1 MWFQGKIPEGH
12 WRELMPDNAKF
23 LTKDMKATK
32 EQFLRFRKLQNSG
45 VINMNDITNG
55 CKLSGLAQ
63 DVYEDIMHNYE
74 EYLELYK

>member
-1 MWFQGKIPEGH
+1 
-12 WRELMPDNAKF
+12 
-23 LTKDMKATK
+23 MKATK

-55 CKLSGLAQ
+55 CKLSSLPQ
-63 DVYEDIMHNYE
+63 DVYEDIMHNYK

>member
-1 MWFQGKIPEGH
+1 
-12 WRELMPDNAKF
+12 
-23 LTKDMKATK
+23 MKATK

-55 CKLSGLAQ
+55 CKLSRLPQ
-63 DVYEDIMHNYE
+63 DVYEDIMWNYE